1 MSKAIRKEFH
11 VEKERVNWIDQG
23 RGFLMVY
30 LAIIALFPENLLGNN
45 PITAFFFKHPSPK
58 DAPWMNAYDVG
69 VPAFFFIIGL
79 LYSFSFLLRMRK
91 KGLNKAVLYAILRWG
106 LIYAAGLIIILLTR
120 TVGLGEVN
128 EIIPGVEMFVVSW
141 DVIDSIGFVGLICIP
156 FMFIPKKLRLII
168 SYVMMTFYQ
177 AMLFIPGTYW
187 REYALASVHGGILGG
202 IFVLTPIVLIGSYIG
217 EYYIME
223 KGIPSN
229 EKNKKLAVFAAIN
242 LAIGLLL
249 WVIPGGYPN
258 KRMSTMSWAVI
269 SLAVIIVGM
278 LVFAYADYDAKN
290 YSKLNKA
297 NKFRITLFK
306 AYGMNPLLIYILAAA
321 PDLFE
326 ASLSTELQLIIWGVM
341 LTAITIIAYALYRK
355 NNVIST
361 TKVTLSLIVILI
373 VLAAILRSINF
384 F

>member
-1 MSKAIRKEFH
+1 
-11 VEKERVNWIDQG
+11 
-23 RGFLMVY
+23 
-30 LAIIALFPENLLGNN
+30 
-45 PITAFFFKHPSPK
+45 
-58 DAPWMNAYDVG
+58 MNAYDVG